1 MNVRSLFLGL
11 LVTASLSVP
20 PLLSS
25 SSAQPAEGTG
35 DANTFATKGADV
47 ATATNKEPAVATIT
61 NVVNIA
67 EVEELRTKLDAL
79 QRANDLALGRWSA
92 LLDQNSSLSNVL
104 TDLQATLV
112 SERKREAELSEEAR
126 LFNNRVMLGAGV
138 AMFLVFLASYWFQ
151 LRCLNR
157 VMEVTHGPR
166 ELHAPYAPALLEAAS
181 ARESQLLEA
190 VKTLENRIRQLE
202 APGNFEPARPA
213 VAAPI
218 TVTATPH
225 ANGTGENGHS
235 ASEAKIVDVT
245 PVEMQSTATKV
256 SVLLA
261 KGEVLLET
269 ERLHEAVNAFTEAL
283 TIEPNNAEAHLKK
296 GIALERMNRLEPAL
310 SCYNEALRINPKRS
324 FAYVHKARVLAALHR
339 YDEALSVYDVAL
351 GKTPQKA
358 TTTSSSTD
366 LHRANA
372 GG

>member
-11 LVTASLSVP
+11 LVTASLCVP
-20 PLLSS
+20 PLLSP

-35 DANTFATKGADV
+35 DAETIATKEPEV
-47 ATATNKEPAVATIT
+47 ATITNKEPTITMVT

-166 ELHAPYAPALLEAAS
+166 ELHAPYTPALLEAAS

-202 APGNFEPARPA
+202 APGNFETARPA

-218 TVTATPH
+218 TATAQH
-225 ANGTGENGHS
+225 ANGVGENGRS
-235 ASEAKIVDVT
+235 TAEGKIVDVT